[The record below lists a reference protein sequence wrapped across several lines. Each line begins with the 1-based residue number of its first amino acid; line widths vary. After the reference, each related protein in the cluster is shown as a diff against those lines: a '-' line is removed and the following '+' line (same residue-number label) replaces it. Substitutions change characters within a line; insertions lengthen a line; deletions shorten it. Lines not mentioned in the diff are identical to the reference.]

1 MEVWLSISK
10 SSQYVLGCSYKILT
24 SKAGSDNLPLVGL
37 EWFLLVYSRD
47 KFSLAVEFHAAF
59 WTTVGQHQNDKN
71 KIEMSFIGFLKW
83 PNLKKVLK
91 DKRFATMHS
100 GLQFFDYLKIYLSQR
115 CSKFYILTVAIFSFG
130 DEKQNGEK
138 MRRVR

>member
-1 MEVWLSISK
+1 
-10 SSQYVLGCSYKILT
+10 
-24 SKAGSDNLPLVGL
+24 
-37 EWFLLVYSRD
+37 
-47 KFSLAVEFHAAF
+47 
-59 WTTVGQHQNDKN
+59 
-71 KIEMSFIGFLKW
+71 
-83 PNLKKVLK
+83 
-91 DKRFATMHS
+91 MHS